1 MAVEASPDSPGVT
14 VYFASLDSRS
24 CNASAAGSPP
34 HTCTIAT
41 LSSGALHE
49 VQVFACLATGEC
61 STSTSGQGFTL
72 PDGTQFQIRNSSGDT
87 NVRFILA
94 V

>member
-14 VYFASLDSRS
+14 VYRVSMDSKS

-49 VQVFACLATGEC
+49 VQVLACLATGEC
-61 STSTSGQGFTL
+61 SASTSGQGFTL
-72 PDGTQFQIRNSSGDT
+72 PDGTSSSIHGSLELG
-87 NVRFILA
+87 IH
-94 V
+94 